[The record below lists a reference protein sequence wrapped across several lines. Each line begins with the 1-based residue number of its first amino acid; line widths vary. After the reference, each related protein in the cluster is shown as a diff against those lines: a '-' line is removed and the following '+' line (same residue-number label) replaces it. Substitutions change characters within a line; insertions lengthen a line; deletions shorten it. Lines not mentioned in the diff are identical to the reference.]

1 MKEMKAR
8 YAALGLRRRP
18 ASVEEIERRYFVAM
32 ERWKDSTK
40 THRAARRML
49 REARAACLQ
58 EIGND

>member
-1 MKEMKAR
+1 MQKIR

-18 ASVEEIERRYFVAM
+18 ASAEEIERMYYKAM

-49 REARAACLQ
+49 REAREACLE